1 MRYFAILILLLSSCS
16 EGDKTLPHSTG
27 ANSEVIFVV
36 ADVLWESQIKD
47 LVSNSFGSSIQGLN
61 QNETAFRVVQV
72 NHSEFKSILKTHK
85 NIVIIAK
92 DVMQSSQQNK
102 WAYNQL
108 VSQLNWQENTK
119 ETQISLN
126 KLKVIYEQKEL
137 KAIRKSFAK
146 ISQKNNEE
154 LLNNNFG
161 IEVIIPKEYKVIYN
175 SDSIFWA
182 TFNPPKSEEIKNML
196 SFSFTPYSNNLQE
209 EVLQKTDSV
218 FAKYLEGEKIGSFVR
233 IEPQYPPYYNDNIY
247 RGLWKLEKGF
257 MGGPFLIK
265 TYFIKNKVVVNVG
278 LIFAPQSRKRNFI
291 KELEAIL

>member
-108 VSQLNWQENTK
+108 VSQLNWQDKTK
-119 ETQISLN
+119 ETQISLK

-196 SFSFTPYSNNLQE
+196 SFSFTPYSTNLQE

-265 TYFIKNKVVVNVG
+265 TYFIENKVVVNVG
-278 LIFAPQSRKRNFI
+278 LIFAPQRRKRNFI

>member
-119 ETQISLN
+119 ETQVYLN

-154 LLNNNFG
+154 LLNNHFG

-196 SFSFTPYSNNLQE
+196 SFSFTPYSTNLQE

-265 TYFIKNKVVVNVG
+265 TYFIENKVVVNVG

>member
-1 MRYFAILILLLSSCS
+1 MRYFAILILLFSACG
-16 EGDKTLPHSTG
+16 ERDKTLPHSTG
-27 ANSEVIFVV
+27 SNSEVIFVV
-36 ADVLWESQIKD
+36 ADVLWESQIKE

-119 ETQISLN
+119 ETQTSLK

-161 IEVIIPKEYKVIYN
+161 IEVIIPKEYKIIYN

-196 SFSFTPYSNNLQE
+196 SFSFTPYSTNLQE

-233 IEPQYPPYYNDNIY
+233 IESQYPPYYNDNIY
-247 RGLWKLEKGF
+247 RGLWKIEKGF

-265 TYFIKNKVVVNVG
+265 TYFIENKVVVNVG

>member
-1 MRYFAILILLLSSCS
+1 MRYFTLLILLLFSCS
-16 EGDKTLPHSTG
+16 ESDKILPYSTG

-36 ADVLWESQIKD
+36 ADVLWESQIKE

-119 ETQISLN
+119 EIQISLN
-126 KLKVIYEQKEL
+126 KLKVIYDQKEL

-146 ISQKNNEE
+146 TSQKNNEE
-154 LLNNNFG
+154 LFNNNFG

-175 SDSIFWA
+175 SESIFWA
-182 TFNPPKSEEIKNML
+182 TFDPTKSEEIKNIL
-196 SFSFTPYSNNLQE
+196 SFSFTPYSSNLHE

-233 IEPQYPPYYNDNIY
+233 IEPQYPPYYFDNIY

-265 TYFIKNKVVVNVG
+265 TYFIENKVVVNVG

>member
-119 ETQISLN
+119 ETQIYLN

-182 TFNPPKSEEIKNML
+182 TFNPPKSEEIKNIL
-196 SFSFTPYSNNLQE
+196 SFSFTPYSINLQE

-265 TYFIKNKVVVNVG
+265 TYFIENKVVVNVG

>member
-16 EGDKTLPHSTG
+16 EGGKTLPHSTG
-27 ANSEVIFVV
+27 TNSEVIFVV

-119 ETQISLN
+119 ETQIYLN

-154 LLNNNFG
+154 LLNNHFG

-196 SFSFTPYSNNLQE
+196 SFSFTPYSSNLQE

-265 TYFIKNKVVVNVG
+265 TYFIENKVVVNVG

>member
-1 MRYFAILILLLSSCS
+1 MRYFAVLILLLSSCS
-16 EGDKTLPHSTG
+16 ESDKTLPYSTG
-27 ANSEVIFVV
+27 TNSEVIFVV
-36 ADVLWESQIKD
+36 ADVLWESQIKE

-108 VSQLNWQENTK
+108 VSQLNWKENTK
-119 ETQISLN
+119 ETQIYLN

-137 KAIRKSFAK
+137 KAIRKSFSK
-146 ISQKNNEE
+146 TSQKNNEE

-182 TFNPPKSEEIKNML
+182 TFNPTKSEEIKNML
-196 SFSFTPYSNNLQE
+196 SFSFTPYSTNLQE
-209 EVLQKTDSV
+209 EVLQKSDSV
-218 FAKYLEGEKIGSFVR
+218 FAKYLQGEKIGSFVR

-265 TYFIKNKVVVNVG
+265 TYFIENKVVVNVG

>member
-16 EGDKTLPHSTG
+16 ESDKTLPHSTG
-27 ANSEVIFVV
+27 ANSEVLFVV
-36 ADVLWESQIKD
+36 ADLLWESQIKE
-47 LVSNSFGSSIQGLN
+47 LVLNSFGSSIQGLN
-61 QNETAFRVVQV
+61 QNETEFRIIQV

-85 NIVIIAK
+85 NIIIIAK
-92 DVMQSSQQNK
+92 DVMQSTQQNK

-119 ETQISLN
+119 ETQISLK
-126 KLKVIYEQKEL
+126 KLKVVYDQKEL

-146 ISQKNNEE
+146 TSQKNNEE

-161 IEVIIPKEYKVIYN
+161 IEVIIPKGYKVIYN

-182 TFNPPKSEEIKNML
+182 TFNPTKSEEIKNML
-196 SFSFTPYSNNLQE
+196 SFSFTPYSSNLQE

-257 MGGPFLIK
+257 MGGPFLLK
-265 TYFIKNKVVVNVG
+265 TYFIENKVVVNVG

>member
-1 MRYFAILILLLSSCS
+1 MRYFAILILLISSCS
-16 EGDKTLPHSTG
+16 HGDRTLPHSTG

-36 ADVLWESQIKD
+36 ADVLWELQIKD

-108 VSQLNWQENTK
+108 VSQLNWKENTK
-119 ETQISLN
+119 ETQIYLN

-182 TFNPPKSEEIKNML
+182 TFNPTKSEEIKNML
-196 SFSFTPYSNNLQE
+196 SFSFTPYSTNLQE

-265 TYFIKNKVVVNVG
+265 TYFIENKVVVNVG

>member
-1 MRYFAILILLLSSCS
+1 MRYFAILMLLLSSCS
-16 EGDKTLPHSTG
+16 DSDKTLPHSTG

-36 ADVLWESQIKD
+36 ADVLWESQIKE
-47 LVSNSFGSSIQGLN
+47 LVLNSFGSSIQGLN
-61 QNETAFRVVQV
+61 QNETEFRIVQV

-92 DVMQSSQQNK
+92 DVMQSTQQNK

-126 KLKVIYEQKEL
+126 KLKVIYDQKEL

-146 ISQKNNEE
+146 TSQKNNEE
-154 LLNNNFG
+154 LLSNNFG

-196 SFSFTPYSNNLQE
+196 SFSFTPHSSNLQE

-265 TYFIKNKVVVNVG
+265 TYFVENKVVVNVG

>member
-1 MRYFAILILLLSSCS
+1 MRYFAILILLFSSCG

-27 ANSEVIFVV
+27 ANSEVVFVV
-36 ADVLWESQIKD
+36 ADVLWESQIKE

-108 VSQLNWQENTK
+108 VSQLNWQENSK

-126 KLKVIYEQKEL
+126 KLKFIYDQKEL

-182 TFNPPKSEEIKNML
+182 TFNPLKSEEIKNIL
-196 SFSFTPYSNNLQE
+196 SFCFTPYSTNLQE

-233 IEPQYPPYYNDNIY
+233 IEPQYPPYCNDNIY

-265 TYFIKNKVVVNVG
+265 TYFIENKVVVNVG

>member
-1 MRYFAILILLLSSCS
+1 MRYFIILILLLSSCS
-16 EGDKTLPHSTG
+16 ESDNTLPRSTG
-27 ANSEVIFVV
+27 VNSEVIFVL
-36 ADVLWESQIKD
+36 ADVLWESQIKE
-47 LVSNSFGSSIQGLN
+47 LVSNSFGSSVQGLN

-92 DVMQSSQQNK
+92 DVTQSSQQNK

-126 KLKVIYEQKEL
+126 KLKVIYDQKEL
-137 KAIRKSFAK
+137 KAIKKSFAK
-146 ISQKNNEE
+146 TSQKNNEE
-154 LLNNNFG
+154 LFNNNFG
-161 IEVIIPKEYKVIYN
+161 IEVIIPNEYKVIYN

-182 TFNPPKSEEIKNML
+182 AFNPAKSEEIKNML
-196 SFSFTPYSNNLQE
+196 SFSFTPCSTNLQE

-218 FAKYLEGEKIGSFVR
+218 FAKYLQGEKIGSFVR
-233 IEPQYPPYYNDNIY
+233 IEPQYPPYYKDNIY

-265 TYFIKNKVVVNVG
+265 TYFIENKVVVNVG

-291 KELEAIL
+291 KEFEAIL

>member
-119 ETQISLN
+119 ETQVYLN

-182 TFNPPKSEEIKNML
+182 TFNPPKSEEIKNIL
-196 SFSFTPYSNNLQE
+196 SFSFTPYSINLQE

-265 TYFIKNKVVVNVG
+265 TYFIENKVVVNVG
-278 LIFAPQSRKRNFI
+278 LIFAPQRRKRNFI

>member
-16 EGDKTLPHSTG
+16 ESDKTLPHSTG
-27 ANSEVIFVV
+27 ASSEVIFVV
-36 ADVLWESQIKD
+36 ADVLWESQIKE
-47 LVSNSFGSSIQGLN
+47 LVLNSFGASIQGLN

-119 ETQISLN
+119 ETQISLK
-126 KLKVIYEQKEL
+126 KLKVIYDQKEL

-146 ISQKNNEE
+146 TSQKNNEE

-182 TFNPPKSEEIKNML
+182 AFNPTKSEEIKIML
-196 SFSFTPYSNNLQE
+196 SFSFTPYSINLQE

-218 FAKYLEGEKIGSFVR
+218 FAKYLQGEKTGSFVR
-233 IEPQYPPYYNDNIY
+233 IEAQYPPYYNDNIY

-265 TYFIKNKVVVNVG
+265 TYFIENKVVVNVG